1 MEHLAPR
8 PSDVL
13 AARSPPCARDASS
26 SSRRVG
32 PFCTRPSGAPEP
44 QGLSWI
50 LDPLPRAGAQ
60 VLLLVALRTVTEN
73 PDLCGCKAMC
83 SRPGT
88 IAMNARV
95 HCVRC
100 ARSRSRALLTNA
112 TAPASGG
119 LETVNEVWASTTSF
133 SAPRVWFS
141 VFLFVGGE
149 EAISRRGCAPP
160 PPIARP
166 PVAFSRRLALRT
178 RASTL
183 NRLSSRALC
192 GRGGAPL
199 HAQGSSSTYVRCAC
213 RAARPPACSGGGG
226 ERPSRRRLAAPRWLL
241 SRSSHRGS
249 AAASPWASRR
259 YPQLDY
265 PHGTGGGRLGG
276 RRAAAERGAGAV
288 GGVAGAP
295 LSPVCGTC
303 RGTLCMS
310 VSVY

>member
-1 MEHLAPR
+1 
-8 PSDVL
+8 
-13 AARSPPCARDASS
+13 
-26 SSRRVG
+26 
-32 PFCTRPSGAPEP
+32 
-44 QGLSWI
+44 
-50 LDPLPRAGAQ
+50 
-60 VLLLVALRTVTEN
+60 
-73 PDLCGCKAMC
+73 
-83 SRPGT
+83 
-88 IAMNARV
+88 MNARV

-226 ERPSRRRLAAPRWLL
+226 ERPSRRRLTAPRPPGPLAGTPSWTT
-241 SRSSHRGS
+241 RTARAAGGS
-249 AAASPWASRR
+249 AAGARPLSAAQAPLAASRARRCRLCAARVEVR
-259 YPQLDY
+259 YVCLCQY
-265 PHGTGGGRLGG
+265 IK
-276 RRAAAERGAGAV
+276 ARGKRIEATFHA
-288 GGVAGAP
+288 
-295 LSPVCGTC
+295 SEVC
-303 RGTLCMS
+303 R
-310 VSVY
+310 

>member
-1 MEHLAPR
+1 
-8 PSDVL
+8 
-13 AARSPPCARDASS
+13 
-26 SSRRVG
+26 
-32 PFCTRPSGAPEP
+32 
-44 QGLSWI
+44 
-50 LDPLPRAGAQ
+50 
-60 VLLLVALRTVTEN
+60 
-73 PDLCGCKAMC
+73 MC